1 MAIVNTMTIQVHEVT
16 ADRKTI
22 LHAKFI
28 ILSMYMEI
36 NYILTYISAEP
47 TIIVLI
53 VNILP
58 SELPCRLFL
67 ILQSDVLIEL
77 TMYFNIDENL
87 CDYIIFLQINSCH
100 NSILFNC
107 LNILFL
113 NSDAK
118 LRTKSGTQSR
128 IPDFNTY
135 LTLWSVLITLSANL
149 SFYLKLPYLRP
160 FSILLLTCTAWAI
173 MIATTARI
181 ITVVI
186 IICFLSFFTLSLLQS
201 LFCWC
206 KGTKKNWIDQFF

>member
-1 MAIVNTMTIQVHEVT
+1 MTIVNPITIQVHEVT

-28 ILSMYMEI
+28 ILSMYIEV

-67 ILQSDVLIEL
+67 ILQSDALIEL

-113 NSDAK
+113 NSAAK
-118 LRTKSGTQSR
+118 VRKKSGT
-128 IPDFNTY
+128 
-135 LTLWSVLITLSANL
+135 
-149 SFYLKLPYLRP
+149 
-160 FSILLLTCTAWAI
+160 
-173 MIATTARI
+173 
-181 ITVVI
+181 
-186 IICFLSFFTLSLLQS
+186 
-201 LFCWC
+201 
-206 KGTKKNWIDQFF
+206 

>member
-1 MAIVNTMTIQVHEVT
+1 MNIITIQYNEVA
-16 ADRKTI
+16 ADGKTI
-22 LHAKFI
+22 IHAKFI
-28 ILSMYMEI
+28 ILSVYMEVNHI
-36 NYILTYISAEP
+36 VTYISAEP
-47 TIIVLI
+47 AIVVLI

-118 LRTKSGTQSR
+118 LRKKSGTQSR

-135 LTLWSVLITLSANL
+135 LTL
-149 SFYLKLPYLRP
+149 
-160 FSILLLTCTAWAI
+160 
-173 MIATTARI
+173 
-181 ITVVI
+181 
-186 IICFLSFFTLSLLQS
+186 
-201 LFCWC
+201 
-206 KGTKKNWIDQFF
+206 